1 MLNNVLAI
9 IGVIAAIFGIVIPIY
24 KYLIDKSIRA
34 KELRFKTYHDLI
46 KKLVQPELLEKN
58 VSNRL
63 TPY

>member
-34 KELRFKTYHDLI
+34 KELRFRLI
-46 KKLVQPELLEKN
+46 MIL
-58 VSNRL
+58 
-63 TPY
+63 